1 MLQYNYPI
9 SDLYVTEWFGSPN
22 NTSKYTNIDEGI
34 TSPTLTD
41 TVWKSGL
48 VSQINGRN
56 SFQFGMG
63 GLHVIPSSC
72 FLNLNINAS
81 SSNVATGNLYLERA
95 LLLDSNSGIIASYE
109 YKNFGEP
116 AYTWGISS
124 EYTTNN
130 VVLSGFGNSS
140 RYFNNTSCDI
150 RLSGNF
156 SATAPSTD
164 NFKIS
169 VSALEFL
176 SSGTISVEYSG
187 MPLYLKAPGPVTE
200 CLTIT
205 DASGYPI
212 GANTLN
218 SWVNEAGSYVE
229 NDTTWW
235 RSVGSGTHT
244 PNDNTYIRPS
254 IQGYQHP
261 SGIGSLRTT
270 PVPWLNENSQQLN
283 TGGFYVNSINSGISS
298 PVDISY
304 FKTTAIPGISGLQES
319 PELLF
324 RGPTNLTSVGV
335 QFRAHRHSTADTFTI
350 KNVKLKNSAGTV
362 LHTYSDELTVGGE
375 LETLAVS
382 SQASTSAE
390 WSADNNILIFDVYTS
405 PASFMISSG
414 TLRITEIDIVTE
426 VEEITS
432 PNLYF
437 RRPTLS
443 NINGGSTAC
452 FRVGND
458 SGQIFPVTLRNISWR
473 DSDENLITN
482 FPDVT
487 ITPSSYENFCTSPA
501 YPSLSYINDVNFLRF
516 QMSVPSGNSLSNVKV
531 SEIEVCNTGLDPISS
546 SYIPLYTY
554 GVGTSNSGLDLYIRG
569 YATQSSGLDL
579 FINGPFTYSSGIPL
593 FTKGL
598 DVKSSGIPLYT
609 SASETI
615 SSGIPLFTNGVG
627 FSSSGIPLYTQ
638 GPIPSNSYMPLFL
651 KTDTI
656 PSTFGSVP
664 LYTYSTSGSGLF
676 NTIPMFIQGTG
687 DLNTYMPL
695 FLKGQESD
703 STSSNMPLFLKT
715 IGNLDGS
722 MTVESGLPL
731 FLGNYWSSQSS
742 GVPLYVQVQSG
753 TLGAI
758 PTSASMPLFIA
769 RDSEATANFLPLTIK
784 VADTQNS
791 GIPLYTFGAFLY
803 NSGIPLVIPST
814 KDSSTQSLTTYIH
827 GY

>member
-9 SDLYVTEWFGSPN
+9 SDLYVTEWSGSPN
-22 NTSKYTNIDEGI
+22 NTSKYTNIDEGV
-34 TSPTLTD
+34 TSPALTD
-41 TVWKSGL
+41 YIWKSGL

-72 FLNLNINAS
+72 FLNININVS
-81 SSNVATGNLYLERA
+81 SSNTATGNLYLERV
-95 LLLDSNSGIIASYE
+95 LLSDISYGIPTAFYE
-109 YKNFGEP
+109 YKSAGEP
-116 AYTWGISS
+116 IYTWGISS
-124 EYTTNN
+124 DYSTNT
-130 VVLSGFGNSS
+130 VILSGLG
-140 RYFNNTSCDI
+140 NTSTPLNSLYCDI

-156 SATAPSTD
+156 SATVPSTD

-205 DASGYPI
+205 DASGYPV
-212 GANTLN
+212 GANAIN
-218 SWVNEAGSYVE
+218 SWLDEVGDSVE
-229 NDTTWW
+229 NDTSWW
-235 RSVGSGTHT
+235 MAIKDGTHT
-244 PNDNTYIRPS
+244 PNDSTYIRPS

-261 SGIGSLRTT
+261 SGIGSLRANSPSWT
-270 PVPWLNENSQQLN
+270 NENGSSLTIQ
-283 TGGFYVNSINSGISS
+283 SINSGVSS
-298 PVDISY
+298 PVDTSY
-304 FKTTAIPGISGLQES
+304 FRTSAVAGIPGLQES

-335 QFRAHRHSTADTFTI
+335 QFRAQRYITDDTFTI
-350 KNVKLKNSAGTV
+350 KNVKLKNSAGTI
-362 LHTYSDELTVGGE
+362 LHSYSDELTVGGE
-375 LETLAVS
+375 LQNLAVTSQS
-382 SQASTSAE
+382 SSSAE
-390 WSADNNILIFDVYTS
+390 WSTDNNILIFDVYAS
-405 PASFMISSG
+405 PASLMLPSG
-414 TLRITEIDIVTE
+414 NLRITEIDIVTTL
-426 VEEITS
+426 EETTS

-437 RRPTLS
+437 NRPTLS
-443 NINGGSTAC
+443 NISGSTAC
-452 FRVGND
+452 FRVRNE
-458 SGQIFPVTLRNISWR
+458 SGSDFPVTLNNISWR
-473 DSDENLITN
+473 DRDDNTVVN

-487 ITPSSYENFCTSPA
+487 FTPVISSYANFCTGPA
-501 YPSLSYINDVNFLRF
+501 YPLLSSINDVNFLRF
-516 QMSVPSGNSLSNVKV
+516 QMSVPSGNFLDDIHF
-531 SEIEVCNTGLDPISS
+531 SEIEVCNTGLDVVSS

-554 GVGTSNSGLDLYIRG
+554 GVGTSNSGLDLYVQG
-569 YATQSSGLDL
+569 HGMSTSGVDL
-579 FINGPFTYSSGIPL
+579 YIYGMASY
-593 FTKGL
+593 
-598 DVKSSGIPLYT
+598 SSGIPLYT

-615 SSGIPLFTNGVG
+615 SSGIPLFINGIG
-627 FSSSGIPLYTQ
+627 FSNSGISLYTQ
-638 GPIPSNSYMPLFL
+638 GPIPSDSYMPLFL

-656 PSTFGSVP
+656 PSTFGSIP
-664 LYTYSTSGSGLF
+664 LHINSTTNSGLF
-676 NTIPMFIQGTG
+676 KTIPMFIQGTG
-687 DLNTYMPL
+687 DLSSYMPL

-715 IGNLDGS
+715 VGNLDGS

-742 GVPLYVQVQSG
+742 GIPLYVQVQSG

-814 KDSSTQSLTTYIH
+814 KDTTTNNIPLFSH
-827 GY
+827 GF